1 MTFYNFNVDGIEPA
15 PQGSKTYLGGGRL
28 IESCKRVKSWRSLVY
43 KVAGKFIKTPIEGP
57 CEVKLVFKLK
67 RRKSDFNSKGQVK
80 KKAPQHYVIKKN
92 DLDKLVR
99 STLDGLTGVAYKDDC
114 QVIRIL
120 ASKRYADF
128 EDVGAEIF
136 IHALDI

>member
-1 MTFYNFNVDGIEPA
+1 MTSYIFNVNGIEPA
-15 PQGSKTYLGGGRL
+15 PQGSKTYLGRGRL
-28 IESCKRVKSWRSLVY
+28 VESCKRVKTWRSLVS

-57 CEVKLVFKLK
+57 CEVKLVFKLI
-67 RRKSDFNSKGQVK
+67 RRKSDFNSIGKVK
-80 KKAPQHYVIKKN
+80 ENAPKHYVIKKN

-120 ASKRYADF
+120 ASKQYADF
-128 EDVGAEIF
+128 EDEGAEIF

>member
-1 MTFYNFNVDGIEPA
+1 M
-15 PQGSKTYLGGGRL
+15 KT
-28 IESCKRVKSWRSLVY
+28 WRSLVY

-67 RRKSDFNSKGQVK
+67 RRKSDFNSKGEVK
-80 KKAPQHYVIKKN
+80 SKAPQHYVIKKN

-128 EDVGAEIF
+128 EDEGAEIF